1 MPKSARRLD
10 TGHPRSLLWVE
21 GALCG
26 IAAALSPGTAL
37 LLVGLLAP
45 GLVSLALDGAPG
57 KPMARAVLL
66 AGVTAS
72 ISALRQLWLD
82 GASLDAA
89 LNLLEDPLRLG
100 TAWAAGATGW
110 LISELA
116 PIITRLLLDARS
128 LIRAKEL
135 RAERERLEAEWSLPA
150 GHPPPTSPPPAS

>member
-10 TGHPRSLLWVE
+10 NGHPRSLLWAE

-26 IAAALSPGTAL
+26 VAAALSPPTAL
-37 LLVGLLAP
+37 LLAGLLAP
-45 GLVSLALDGAPG
+45 GLVSLALDGLPG
-57 KPMARAVLL
+57 KPVARAVLL

-72 ISALRQLWLD
+72 IASLRQLWLD
-82 GASLDAA
+82 GTSLDAA

-116 PIITRLLLDARS
+116 PIIARLLLDARS

-135 RAERERLEAEWSLPA
+135 RAERERLQAEWNLPA
-150 GHPPPTSPPPAS
+150 SGQPPPSATP